1 MQLYKEI
8 LLNALYNEEIE
19 ITFPNLK
26 LSPDEIVKLDC
37 YRALKKIKSV
47 LENEDLSDKECFM
60 RIEKIICAFE
70 DMGSDGG
77 TRHDFG

>member
-26 LSPDEIVKLDC
+26 VSPNEIVKLEC
-37 YRALKKIKSV
+37 YRALKRIKAV
-47 LENEDLSDKECFM
+47 LENEDLSDEECFM
-60 RIEKIICAFE
+60 RIEKIICTFE
-70 DMGSDGG
+70 DMGSNGG
-77 TRHDFG
+77 ARHDFG

>member
-26 LSPDEIVKLDC
+26 ISPNEIVKLEC
-37 YRALKKIKSV
+37 YRALKKIKAV
-47 LENEDLSDKECFM
+47 LENEDLSDEECFM
-60 RIEKIICAFE
+60 RIEKIICIFE
-70 DMGSDGG
+70 DMGSSSGI
-77 TRHDFG
+77 RHDFG